1 MAKPDLIEL
10 STDWNTALVVA
21 DRYSGLGGGSEA
33 DRYFTEQGKRVLAAV
48 LLIANKRGEDY
59 RWVDEAF
66 RDDQLM
72 SEIIQGDN
80 QPATASAIWVLQSL
94 FWGDERQRA
103 DIFSLPTSC
112 LRRPSSPTHTLIPA
126 STTEPQS

>member
-21 DRYSGLGGGSEA
+21 DRYGGLGGGSEA

-48 LLIANKRGEDY
+48 LLIANKRGEGY
-59 RWVDEAF
+59 RWVDEAL

-72 SEIIQGDN
+72 SEIIQGG
-80 QPATASAIWVLQSL
+80 QSASHGKCYLGSAAPVL
-94 FWGDERQRA
+94 GR
-103 DIFSLPTSC
+103 
-112 LRRPSSPTHTLIPA
+112 
-126 STTEPQS
+126 